1 MTVRDNQ
8 RRMVANTLRAGGKL
22 TAAQKANFSGVE
34 LNKIRSSLANESIAV
49 KKARMAS
56 GVATRAKPTVK
67 TGGKKAGQGLGRRR
81 GTKITGGRGAAL
93 GRERSLA
100 RKRVNRRVKTGTGAG
115 GDIKRRRGT
124 P

>member
-22 TAAQKANFSGVE
+22 TAAQKANFSASEISAIRGTLGKESAGV
-34 LNKIRSSLANESIAV
+34 RS
-49 KKARMAS
+49 ARMAS

-93 GRERSLA
+93 GRERRLA
-100 RKRVNRRVKTGTGAG
+100 RKRVRAGTGAG
-115 GDIKRRRGT
+115 KNIRKRRGT
-124 P
+124 